1 MNNKTTTNTMTTKII
16 NTATSSNGKT
26 FQRTTKL
33 ARFKFALITTCA
45 RSSADF
51 FETEA
56 EAIAKQAVITR
67 NSKTDFMTCVY
78 DDAKVCPYTFEIVS
92 VVHSAK

>member
-1 MNNKTTTNTMTTKII
+1 MTSKII

-26 FQRTTKL
+26 HKRTTKI
-33 ARFKFALITTCA
+33 ARFKFALITRGK
-45 RSSADF
+45 RSTADF

-78 DDAKVCPYTFEIVS
+78 DDAKVCPFTFEIVS